1 MNKPSI
7 IIVMP
12 TLSYFISAVSLLVYL
27 YYSTSR
33 SFIFLSLL
41 LHFFQNLFLENDFS
55 SRSISEKPLDPTKV
69 GVMSAYS
76 SPSPNLICG
85 TILCIVS
92 VLISYLYILWEL
104 EYIFYVLTQTLLM
117 EQLHSTM
124 LWHQWTLKLTSLQ
137 FKVNFL
143 AICPLDLLLVT
154 AVKT

>member
-1 MNKPSI
+1 
-7 IIVMP
+7 MP

-85 TILCIVS
+85 TILCVVS

-124 LWHQWTLKLTSLQ
+124 LWHQCTLKLTSLQ